1 MAGERIPE
9 IYCWKI
15 KIDRLTVHLAST
27 KKGAIR
33 VGFALNGW
41 SDSILFFRRRFP
53 NADLIEDHRMN
64 QPLVEA
70 IEAVLSNKPAEK
82 SLPLDFSCTPF
93 QWSVLK
99 AIATI
104 PFGET
109 KTYGEVA
116 SMIGKPGGARAVG
129 QVMGKNP
136 LPLIFP

>member
-1 MAGERIPE
+1 MAGKTLPE

-27 KKGAIR
+27 RKGAIR
-33 VGFALNGW
+33 VGLDLNGR
-41 SDSILFFRRRFP
+41 SDSSLFFRKQFP
-53 NADLIEDHRMN
+53 NANLIEDHRMN

-70 IEAVLSNKPAEK
+70 VEAALLNNPAK
-82 SLPLDFSCTPF
+82 NPLPLDFSCTPF

-116 SMIGKPGGARAVG
+116 SMVGKPGGARAVG

>member
-1 MAGERIPE
+1 MAGKTLQE
-9 IYCWKI
+9 IFCWKI

-33 VGFALNGW
+33 VKLDLNDR
-41 SDSILFFRRRFP
+41 SDSTLLFRRLFP
-53 NADLIEDHRMN
+53 SANLIEDHYLN
-64 QPLVEA
+64 QPLAEA
-70 IEAVLSNKPAEK
+70 IEAALSNKHTEK
-82 SLPLDFSCTPF
+82 LPPLDFSCTPF

-99 AIATI
+99 AITTI
-104 PFGET
+104 SFGET

-116 SMIGKPGGARAVG
+116 SMVERPGGARAVG

>member
-1 MAGERIPE
+1 MAGKRIPE
-9 IYCWKI
+9 IYYCKI
-15 KIDRLTVHLAST
+15 EVDRLTVHLAST
-27 KKGAIR
+27 RKGAIR
-33 VGFALNGW
+33 AGLDLNDSRDSALFLKK
-41 SDSILFFRRRFP
+41 LFP
-53 NADLIEDHRMN
+53 SADLIEDHRMN

-70 IEAVLSNKPAEK
+70 IEAALSNNPTKKLP
-82 SLPLDFSCTPF
+82 PLDFSCTPF

-116 SMIGKPGGARAVG
+116 SMVGKPGGARAVG

>member
-33 VGFALNGW
+33 VGFALNGR

-70 IEAVLSNKPAEK
+70 IEAVLSNKPAKK

>member
-1 MAGERIPE
+1 MAGKTLPE
-9 IYCWKI
+9 IYCCKV

-27 KKGAIR
+27 RRGAIR
-33 VGFALNGW
+33 VGLDLNDW
-41 SDSILFFRRRFP
+41 SDSTLLFKRLFP
-53 NADLIEDHRMN
+53 GADLIEDYRLN
-64 QPLVEA
+64 RPLAEA
-70 IEAVLSNKPAEK
+70 IEAALLNNPVKEP
-82 SLPLDFSCTPF
+82 LPLDFSFTPF

-116 SMIGKPGGARAVG
+116 SMVGKTGGARAVG
-129 QVMGKNP
+129 QVMRKNP

>member
-1 MAGERIPE
+1 MAGETLPE

-15 KIDRLTVHLAST
+15 MIDRLTVHLAST

-33 VGFALNGW
+33 VGLDLNGW
-41 SDSILFFRRRFP
+41 SDSTLFFRRLLP
-53 NADLIEDHRMN
+53 SANLIEDYRLN
-64 QPLVEA
+64 RPLVEA
-70 IEAVLSNKPAEK
+70 IEAALLNNPTKKLP
-82 SLPLDFSCTPF
+82 PLDFSCTPF

-109 KTYGEVA
+109 RTYGEVA
-116 SMIGKPGGARAVG
+116 SMVGKPGGARAVG
-129 QVMGKNP
+129 QVMGRNP

>member
-1 MAGERIPE
+1 MAGKRLPE

-15 KIDRLTVHLAST
+15 RIDRLTVHLAST
-27 KKGAIR
+27 KRGAIR
-33 VGFALNGW
+33 VGLDLNGW
-41 SDSILFFRRRFP
+41 SDSTLFFRRLLP
-53 NADLIEDHRMN
+53 SANLIEDYRLN
-64 QPLVEA
+64 RPLVEA
-70 IEAVLSNKPAEK
+70 IEAALLNNPTKKLP
-82 SLPLDFSCTPF
+82 PLDFSCTPF

-116 SMIGKPGGARAVG
+116 SMVERPGGARAVG

>member
-1 MAGERIPE
+1 MAGKKLPE
-9 IYCWKI
+9 IHCSNL

-27 KKGAIR
+27 RKGAIR
-33 VGFALNGW
+33 AGLDLNG
-41 SDSILFFRRRFP
+41 SGDSALFFKKLFP
-53 NADLIEDHRMN
+53 NANLIKDDRLN
-64 QPLVEA
+64 RPLGEA
-70 IEAVLSNKPAEK
+70 IEAALLNNPEK
-82 SLPLDFSCTPF
+82 NPLPLDFSCTPF

-109 KTYGEVA
+109 RTYGEVA
-116 SMIGKPGGARAVG
+116 SMVGKPGGARAVG

>member
-1 MAGERIPE
+1 MAGKRLPE
-9 IYCWKI
+9 FYCCKI
-15 KIDRLTVHLAST
+15 KVDRLTVHLAST
-27 KKGAIR
+27 RKGAIR
-33 VGFALNGW
+33 VGLDLNGRD
-41 SDSILFFRRRFP
+41 DSTLFFRRRFP
-53 NADLIEDHRMN
+53 NANLIEDNRMN

-70 IEAVLSNKPAEK
+70 IEAVLNNNPAKKP
-82 SLPLDFSCTPF
+82 LPLDFSCTPF

-116 SMIGKPGGARAVG
+116 SMVERPGGARAIG
-129 QVMGKNP
+129 QVMGRNP

>member
-1 MAGERIPE
+1 MAGKRLPE
-9 IYCWKI
+9 IYCCKI
-15 KIDRLTVHLAST
+15 RIDHLTIHLAST
-27 KKGAIR
+27 RKGAIR
-33 VGFALNGW
+33 VGLDLNG
-41 SDSILFFRRRFP
+41 SIDPTLFFRRRFP
-53 NADLIEDHRMN
+53 SADLIENHSMN
-64 QPLVEA
+64 QALAEA
-70 IEAVLSNKPAEK
+70 IEAALSNKPSGK
-82 SLPLDFSCTPF
+82 LLPLDFSCTPF

-116 SMIGKPGGARAVG
+116 SMVGKPGGARAVG

>member
-1 MAGERIPE
+1 MAGKSLAE
-9 IYCWKI
+9 IYCCKI
-15 KIDRLTVHLAST
+15 KVDRLTVYLAST

-33 VGFALNGW
+33 VGLDLNGW
-41 SDSILFFRRRFP
+41 SDPTLFFRRRFP
-53 NADLIEDHRMN
+53 NAKLIEYHRMN
-64 QPLVEA
+64 QPLVGA
-70 IEAVLSNKPAEK
+70 IEAALLNNPAK
-82 SLPLDFSCTPF
+82 KTLTLDFLCTPF

-116 SMIGKPGGARAVG
+116 SMVGKPGGARAVG

>member
-1 MAGERIPE
+1 MAGKTLPK

-27 KKGAIR
+27 RKGAIR
-33 VGFALNGW
+33 VGFALNGRG
-41 SDSILFFRRRFP
+41 DSTLFFRRRFP
-53 NADLIEDHRMN
+53 DANLIEDHRMN

-70 IEAVLSNKPAEK
+70 IEAALSNNPTKKP
-82 SLPLDFSCTPF
+82 LPLDFSCTPF

-109 KTYGEVA
+109 RTYGEVA
-116 SMIGKPGGARAVG
+116 SMVGTPGGARAVG

>member
-1 MAGERIPE
+1 MAGKKIPE
-9 IYCWKI
+9 IYYWKI
-15 KIDRLTVHLAST
+15 RIDRLTVHLAST

-33 VGFALNGW
+33 VGLNLNGR
-41 SDSILFFRRRFP
+41 SDSSLFLRRRFP
-53 NADLIEDHRMN
+53 NANLIEDHRMN

-70 IEAVLSNKPAEK
+70 IEAALSNKPAKK

-99 AIATI
+99 AVATI

-116 SMIGKPGGARAVG
+116 SMVGKPGGARAVG

-136 LPLIFP
+136 LPLFFP

>member
-1 MAGERIPE
+1 MAGKSLPE
-9 IYCWKI
+9 IYRWKI
-15 KIDRLTVHLAST
+15 RIDRLTVHLAST

-33 VGFALNGW
+33 VGLDLNGW
-41 SDSILFFRRRFP
+41 SDSALFFRRRFP
-53 NADLIEDHRMN
+53 DANLIEDHRMN

-70 IEAVLSNKPAEK
+70 IEAALSNNPTKK
-82 SLPLDFSCTPF
+82 TLPLDFSCTPF

-109 KTYGEVA
+109 KTYGGVA
-116 SMIGKPGGARAVG
+116 SMVGKPGGARAVG

>member
-1 MAGERIPE
+1 MAGKTLPE

-15 KIDRLTVHLAST
+15 RIDRLTVHLAST
-27 KKGAIR
+27 KRGAIR
-33 VGFALNGW
+33 VGLDLNGRG
-41 SDSILFFRRRFP
+41 DSSLFFRRRFP
-53 NADLIEDHRMN
+53 HANLIEGHRIN

-70 IEAVLSNKPAEK
+70 VEAALLNNPAKKP
-82 SLPLDFSCTPF
+82 LPLDLSCTPF

-104 PFGET
+104 PFAET
-109 KTYGEVA
+109 RTYGEVA